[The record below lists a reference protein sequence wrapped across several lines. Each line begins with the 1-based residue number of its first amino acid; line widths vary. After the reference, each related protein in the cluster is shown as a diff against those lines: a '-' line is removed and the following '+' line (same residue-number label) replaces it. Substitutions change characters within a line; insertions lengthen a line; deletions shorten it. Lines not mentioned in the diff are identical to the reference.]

1 MSSQQMKGMPW
12 DAHAQLDAPAP
23 LCATSATPATRPGA
37 PAVHGGIGR
46 KTWDD
51 FKRAQPPSI
60 HVTTKR

>member
-1 MSSQQMKGMPW
+1 MKP
-12 DAHAQLDAPAP
+12 HAQLDAPAP
-23 LCATSATPATRPGA
+23 LCATSATRPGDC
-37 PAVHGGIGR
+37 PGRPWRNMISFQDLCRIGR